1 LRVLHIDSILAIPVW
16 GYIVWCVC
24 VGGGGGCEGVYV
36 PTCGECDLL
45 WGPVIM
51 VNYENGGGVCVFF
64 GCHSGPVDGFYGC
77 LVIRG
82 VG

>member
-1 LRVLHIDSILAIPVW
+1 
-16 GYIVWCVC
+16 
-24 VGGGGGCEGVYV
+24 
-36 PTCGECDLL
+36 LL